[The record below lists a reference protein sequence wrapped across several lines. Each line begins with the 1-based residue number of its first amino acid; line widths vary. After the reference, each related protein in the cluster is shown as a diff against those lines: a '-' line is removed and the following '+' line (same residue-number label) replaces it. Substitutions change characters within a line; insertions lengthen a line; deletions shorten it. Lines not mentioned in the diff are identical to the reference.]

1 MEFLII
7 CLLIATM
14 LPILA
19 KAPVAIAQS
28 KMGGYDNRN
37 PRAQQN
43 RLEGFGA
50 RALAGHL
57 NAFESLIMFAPSL
70 CVAIALNQTGE
81 TIQVLA
87 AIHIAARF
95 AYHILYLANIDKLRS
110 LVWGIAAMC
119 PLIILTLCVG

>member
-1 MEFLII
+1 MEFLVV
-7 CLLIATM
+7 CLIIATA

-19 KAPVAIAQS
+19 KGPVAIAQS

-37 PRAQQN
+37 PRAQQS

-57 NAFESLIMFAPSL
+57 NAFESLIMFAPSI
-70 CVAIALNQTGE
+70 CVAIALNQTGDM
-81 TIQVLA
+81 IQMLA
-87 AIHIAARF
+87 AIHIAARI

-110 LVWGIAAMC
+110 IVWGIATVC
-119 PLIILTLCVG
+119 PFIILVQCVG